1 MAIGSLI
8 VEVSGNVARISED
21 MDKIRSTVQTNLER
35 IDGFVEAT
43 KTALSALGAG
53 ALVGLGFEEL
63 RGKIDAVI
71 ESSAGLVN
79 VAAKT
84 GATVEGFS
92 ALAEVAKVAGVGS
105 DALAGGLVKLDK
117 SLAALEAGTPKTV
130 QAFAALGL
138 SAKDFVGLSADEAFQ
153 KVAEAMAKFQ
163 DGTEKTAAAVAIFGR
178 AGAELIPVLRD
189 TAAGTD
195 LVTKVTKEQ
204 AQQAEEY
211 EKTLRRL
218 QLAHEDL
225 YRVIGVSVTPVLN
238 AFSKAML
245 EALTSTDGLNA
256 SVKGLAADNS
266 IQSWAESTAKAV
278 AFVID
283 AFDGVWRVVRVV
295 GKSFG
300 AVAADIATALSG
312 NFSALKQQ
320 MADEDAEIDAILNKP
335 TFSDR
340 LAKQLEEARKPIT
353 EAAKPKLELHD
364 VAVGPGS
371 DKAVLQEQL
380 KGLQE
385 FITSEND
392 LLKQR
397 DEQLKRLYDADK
409 LSIADYFGG
418 LRTAQE
424 LHLAEVQSAYQ
435 REIAAIQDYIA
446 KATDEKTATAGRTQL
461 QTVQAQADRAAQA
474 EGAALAKITD
484 DQAKATEAYAK
495 TVDNLNVKLL
505 TLHGNLVAAAEAQL
519 QVADKQIKARA
530 TLEGDSSTLA
540 NVAALEKSTTDQAA
554 INQLKN
560 QAALIEQ
567 NLGTEVG
574 RVNLAVQL
582 GQIGELQ
589 GLAQTDAARRAQI
602 AQLEQ
607 IADQYLAIAKA
618 ADDNGKSLAAAEAF
632 KLKIDQL
639 AASTDS
645 LGKKFEDV
653 FKNNLET
660 SLSKVISHTET
671 VSQAFRKMF
680 DSITA
685 QLEQLAEKDI
695 VNSIFGSGGGSAPG
709 GGGGLFGLLGGI
721 FGGSTAASGSGS
733 GGAAGGF
740 GAILSL
746 VGKIFGGGKADGGYA
761 SAGSAYVVG
770 ERGPEI
776 FAPASSGTVIPA
788 GGFGGTVHIHLPA
801 GVPQTRESMAIAGAA
816 AARQLAIAHA
826 RNN

>member
-1 MAIGSLI
+1 VSIGSLQI
-8 VEVSGNVARISED
+8 ELSANVARFSNE
-21 MDKIRSTVQTNLER
+21 MQQVRAVAEENLAR
-35 IDGFVEAT
+35 IDSFIEST
-43 KTALSALGAG
+43 KTAFAALGAG
-53 ALVGLGFEEL
+53 AVIGLGFEEL

-218 QLAHEDL
+218 QLAHEDF
-225 YRVIGVSVTPVLN
+225 YRVIGLQLVPVMN
-238 AFSKAML
+238 AFAKAML
-245 EALTSTDGLNA
+245 ESATSADGLNA
-256 SVKGLAADNS
+256 KAKELSADGSIRGWAEDAARVVGFVVDAFQGVARVVEIVGRGLAALLAAAGAAYYRHFD
-266 IQSWAESTAKAV
+266 QAKQIMSEFAS
-278 AFVID
+278 D
-283 AFDGVWRVVRVV
+283 AD
-295 GKSFG
+295 KILN
-300 AVAADIATALSG
+300 APL
-312 NFSALKQQ
+312 FSANL
-320 MADEDAEIDAILNKP
+320 E
-335 TFSDR
+335 
-340 LAKQLEEARKPIT
+340 KQLAAARQPIVET
-353 EAAKPKLELHD
+353 ARPKLNLHD

-380 KGLQE
+380 KSEQE

-424 LHLAEVQSAYQ
+424 LHLAEVQSAYA

-461 QTVQAQADRAAQA
+461 QTVQAQADRAAQT
-474 EGAALAKITD
+474 EGAALAKILD
-484 DQAKATEAYAK
+484 DQAKATEAYGKQIDA
-495 TVDNLNVKLL
+495 LNVKLL
-505 TLHGNLVAAAEAQL
+505 IQQGNTVEAARIQTEAADRQLKSRLTVEGDVGNLARLAQL
-519 QVADKQIKARA
+519 
-530 TLEGDSSTLA
+530 EA
-540 NVAALEKSTTDQAA
+540 NKDQQEQLNKLKSD
-554 INQLKN
+554 
-560 QAALIEQ
+560 AALIEEQ
-567 NLGTEVG
+567 LATTVG
-574 RVNLAVQL
+574 RVNLQVQA
-582 GQIGELQ
+582 GQIGELE
-589 GLAQTDAARRAQI
+589 GLARSDAARRAQI
-602 AQLEQ
+602 DQLET
-607 IADQYLAIAKA
+607 IAAQYEA
-618 ADDNGKSLAAAEAF
+618 LAAANPFNTKMQADADAF
-632 KLKIDQL
+632 RLKIDQL
-639 AASTDS
+639 AASSNQLAT
-645 LGKKFEDV
+645 KFQDMFQNTFATGFE
-653 FKNNLET
+653 
-660 SLSKVISHTET
+660 KVITGAES
-671 VSQAFRKMF
+671 VSKAFHNMV
-680 DSITA
+680 STITNELA
-685 QLEQLAEKDI
+685 QIAAKDI
-695 VNSIFGSGGGSAPG
+695 AKSLFGSSPGAGSAGGS
-709 GGGGLFGLLGGI
+709 GLFGLLGGL
-721 FGGSTAASGSGS
+721 FGGQRGP
-733 GGAAGGF
+733 GGVGPPSQGGF
-740 GAILSL
+740 GSLLSL
-746 VGKIFGGGKADGGYA
+746 IGTIFGGGKADGGYA
-761 SAGSAYVVG
+761 SAGSAYMVG

-801 GVPQTRESMAIAGAA
+801 GVPQTRESMAQAGAA
-816 AARQLAIAHA
+816 AARALAVAHS